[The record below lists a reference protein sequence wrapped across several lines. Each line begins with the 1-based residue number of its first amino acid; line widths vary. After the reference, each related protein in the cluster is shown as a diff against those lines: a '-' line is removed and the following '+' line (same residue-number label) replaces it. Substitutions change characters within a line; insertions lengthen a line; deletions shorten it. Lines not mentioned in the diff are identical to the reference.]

1 MDKTPDTR
9 SRRTTRIS
17 SLPRAP
23 HRRSNYRGGTVTHFG
38 DGAGMR
44 FAGNVSELTRSQA
57 RVFFG
62 LAGSASLVILVQAV
76 VAGQFVAQPGN
87 SGWIFAHGVMSYVA
101 LAATLALAVFAV
113 AQLRR
118 SRSTLTLLCSGLFVL
133 TAVQTVIG
141 YLITVGGQLGWVGVH
156 VPLAFLIFGLTAW
169 LSAKGAAIAS
179 AARGTRVA

>member
-1 MDKTPDTR
+1 MDKLTDTR
-9 SRRTTRIS
+9 ARRSSSSSSIQTPYRRPTSRRRS
-17 SLPRAP
+17 SLVI
-23 HRRSNYRGGTVTHFG
+23 RS
-38 DGAGMR
+38 DAGAR

-62 LAGSASLVILVQAV
+62 LAGTASVVILVQAI

-87 SGWIFAHGVMSYVA
+87 SGWIFAHGVMSYVT

-118 SRSTLTLLCSGLFVL
+118 SRSALTLLCSGLFVL

-169 LSAKGAAIAS
+169 LSAKGAAIARAARRTS
-179 AARGTRVA
+179 AA